1 MLTRQQLDDYKY
13 RLMNMRDHMLDRIER
28 FNDTGLGD
36 SMSKSTSELS
46 TYDNHP
52 ADVGTEMFERSKDF
66 ALREQAMLTVGAI
79 DDALE
84 KMNNGQYGK
93 CEVCGKDINP
103 DRLDAV
109 PYTTQCVA
117 CKSQDE
123 DLPKSHER
131 TAEEDVLEN
140 PFSRSWKDKDED
152 GYTAFDGEDSWEE
165 VAGWNEHAA
174 RSQAGA
180 YYGDTEVEEEEDVGF
195 VQEIENIPY
204 EVGDDG
210 VFYKDFRG
218 IDDDKSPYE
227 KIDIGY
233 EHHEPGEPVKY

>member
-103 DRLDAV
+103 DSLM
-109 PYTTQCVA
+109 PY
-117 CKSQDE
+117 
-123 DLPKSHER
+123 H
-131 TAEEDVLEN
+131 
-140 PFSRSWKDKDED
+140 
-152 GYTAFDGEDSWEE
+152 
-165 VAGWNEHAA
+165 
-174 RSQAGA
+174 
-180 YYGDTEVEEEEDVGF
+180 
-195 VQEIENIPY
+195 IPLS
-204 EVGDDG
+204 V
-210 VFYKDFRG
+210 
-218 IDDDKSPYE
+218 
-227 KIDIGY
+227 
-233 EHHEPGEPVKY
+233 